1 MKRPCRSEH
10 EACLDRILVSCIPF
24 SHHFLHLAPV
34 YASMLGNDY
43 ASVMSKSDWPFI
55 SGYKEWSH
63 SFGTVQIHESKRMIK
78 LDMKAVDNQ
87 VYQ

>member
-1 MKRPCRSEH
+1 
-10 EACLDRILVSCIPF
+10 
-24 SHHFLHLAPV
+24 
-34 YASMLGNDY
+34 MLGNDY
-43 ASVMSKSDWPFI
+43 ASVMSKSDWQYI

-63 SFGTVQIHESKRMIK
+63 SFGTVQIHESRGMIT